1 MLGIGNFFQCVRP
14 AALRSS
20 WRQAN
25 YKFRPL
31 YNDTVLGRENRQR
44 QSPATPT
51 ASLLL
56 SLPRSFQRTPNM
68 ASSSSAPKL
77 RSLYRS
83 FLRELPPRPIL
94 AQPRSPLH
102 QRLREHF
109 HPEASPSSQTQDNTV
124 AQAEQYLAYVRAQR
138 TYVTLLERY
147 NPGMGM
153 DEEERVRL
161 TARRV
166 GMDLP
171 VEYGGEK

>member
-1 MLGIGNFFQCVRP
+1 M
-14 AALRSS
+14 
-20 WRQAN
+20 
-25 YKFRPL
+25 
-31 YNDTVLGRENRQR
+31 
-44 QSPATPT
+44 
-51 ASLLL
+51 
-56 SLPRSFQRTPNM
+56 
-68 ASSSSAPKL
+68 SSASPEKL
-77 RSLYRS
+77 RALYRA
-83 FLRELPPRPIL
+83 FLRELPPRPVL
-94 AQPRSPLH
+94 ARRRSPVH

-109 HPEASPSSQTQDNTV
+109 HHPASISPAVGGSEQSAV

-171 VEYGGEK
+171 VEYATKKD